1 MVKPHHGLSKW
12 LAPAIRYGDATF
24 FKKPKTSLRQLKQ
37 HLKTKNNYVPINVSN
52 LLDFKEKAVTEA
64 SFTRINSDD
73 TIFADTEFANVISR
87 LHKLP
92 VSPNQP
98 LHQSFFFKNTYPFYF
113 FLNNNLNYFR
123 SKHAVTYNVQQLN
136 TDKTLRI
143 QTDSS
148 TLSKNLLF
156 FLWKMKIL
164 KPKTSVKKFYKREIQ
179 KAKPR
184 KSLHKFF
191 NRLANKDRYRHF
203 HARRFFTSFFNQQVS
218 K

>member
-1 MVKPHHGLSKW
+1 MRIAVQPRSVHIKHNYSIFHNKTPYTAPSQFVLADGPTTIASTPNLHHALSKW

-37 HLKTKNNYVPINVSN
+37 HFKTKNNYVPINVSN

-92 VSPNQP
+92 VAPIQP

-113 FLNNNLNYFR
+113 FLNNNLNYLR
-123 SKHAVTYNVQQLN
+123 SKHSTSYNVKQLN
-136 TDKTLRI
+136 TDKQFRI
-143 QTDSS
+143 QTTSS

-156 FLWKMKIL
+156 FL
-164 KPKTSVKKFYKREIQ
+164 
-179 KAKPR
+179 
-184 KSLHKFF
+184 
-191 NRLANKDRYRHF
+191 
-203 HARRFFTSFFNQQVS
+203 
-218 K
+218 